1 MSEQHT
7 LLLQEHLKETP
18 IVLENLK
25 ECSKTLKK
33 SSDLLTSLGHQYRIR
48 TIVQT
53 GLSIL
58 KILGYIALVLVTLYS
73 LYKIS
78 KCSNILIC
86 CKNCLNTNST
96 VDAHTSA
103 PTRNLP
109 SYIQVQSEEFEM
121 PPIIHQHRPL
131 SVSGQKRVYFREA
144 NLRKGECN
152 DHPHT

>member
-48 TIVQT
+48 TTVQT

-58 KILGYIALVLVTLYS
+58 KILGYIALVLVTLYG
-73 LYKIS
+73 LYKRS
-78 KCSNILIC
+78 KCSIILIC

-109 SYIQVQSEEFEM
+109 SYIQV
-121 PPIIHQHRPL
+121 
-131 SVSGQKRVYFREA
+131 
-144 NLRKGECN
+144 
-152 DHPHT
+152 